1 MPTDTRPPPLW
12 HTLTPGDVASRLGVD
27 PERGLSSDEA
37 ARRLES
43 QGRNEL
49 TSEPPR
55 PRWLLFIDQFR
66 SAIVA
71 ILAGAAVLAGVVGD
85 LKDTAIIA
93 VVLLLNALLGFVQEA
108 RASDALAALKRMLVA
123 SVRVRRDGR
132 LDDIAAPEV
141 VPGDVVVLEAGDRV
155 PADGRIVVS
164 AGLAVDE
171 APLTGESQPVD
182 KEANALAPDDA
193 GAGDR
198 LGMVFMNTTVTRGRA
213 EVVVT
218 STGMQTEM
226 GAVAGMLAG
235 EETGPTPLQRQLDRL
250 GKRLAG
256 VAVVAV
262 LAVFILQTTQGLGVG
277 EALLGA
283 VALAVAAIPE
293 GLPAVVTVTLA
304 VGTARMAKRNAIVK
318 RLHSVETLGS
328 TTVICSDKTGTLTL
342 NQMTAR
348 AFVVG
353 GRTIAVGDPGDTRP
367 SEASSAKGDTDPGV
381 DSSPDD
387 TTAADALRPSLLA
400 ATLCSDAEARA
411 TEDGTDAVG
420 DPTETSI
427 LVAATDIGIDVSAE
441 RVGHPRIAELPFD
454 SAAKFMATF
463 HHRPGDDEVLVCV
476 KGAPDVLVD
485 RSTTWVGPG
494 GSPEPLDDEAATDR
508 GEDNDRLAARGMR
521 VLAVATRWVPADE
534 ALTSEGTVADPQRWV
549 DDLTLEGLVGIV
561 DPPRHEARDAIG
573 LCRTAGVAVKM
584 ITGDHAATAGAIAA
598 ELGIEG
604 SVMTGAELSA
614 IDEDELAEVVDG
626 IGVFARV
633 SPEHKVRVVRALQAR
648 GHVVAMTGDGVNDA
662 PALRRADIGVAMGIT
677 GTDVTKE
684 AGDMVLTDDN
694 FATIVAAVRQG
705 RAIYDNIVKFVRF
718 QLTTNLGAI
727 ATILGA
733 SLAGL
738 PVPFNPLQVLWVNLI
753 ADGPPAITLGLDP
766 PEPNVMERRPRPQG
780 VGILTRW
787 RLTGMVAMGVFMAA
801 GVLGLFLWSR
811 ERWSEEV
818 ALTMAFTTFVLQ
830 QMVNVFNARA
840 GTATV
845 FRRQTFTNPRL
856 WMAIG
861 GVVLLQVLAVTWG
874 PLRSVFDTT
883 ALGWAEWGACL
894 GVAATVLVIGEVARA
909 LGRWRRRHHVTPDAD
924 PPTDESDTKATPVV
938 SAAA

>member
-1 MPTDTRPPPLW
+1 MAASGAPP
-12 HTLTPGDVASRLGVD
+12 G
-27 PERGLSSDEA
+27 ERGEGGEGRADREVRD
-37 ARRLES
+37 RRES
-43 QGRNEL
+43 AGPNEL
-49 TSEPPR
+49 ASEPPR
-55 PRWLLFIDQFR
+55 PRWLLFVDQFR

-93 VVLLLNALLGFVQEA
+93 VVLVLNAVLGYVQEA

-123 SVRVRRDGR
+123 TVRVRRDGR
-132 LDDIAAPEV
+132 LEDVAAPEV
-141 VPGDVVVLEAGDRV
+141 VPGDVVLLEAGDRV
-155 PADGRIVVS
+155 PADGRLVV
-164 AGLAVDE
+164 AVGLAVDE
-171 APLTGESQPVD
+171 AALTGESHPVD
-182 KEANALAPDDA
+182 KDA
-193 GAGDR
+193 GAVAPEDAGPGDR
-198 LGMVFMNTTVTRGRA
+198 TGMVFMNTTVTRGRA
-213 EVVVT
+213 ELVVT

-226 GAVAGMLAG
+226 GAVAGMLRS
-235 EETGPTPLQRQLDRL
+235 EEPGPTPLQRQLDRL

-256 VAVVAV
+256 VAIVAV
-262 LAVFILQTTQGLGVG
+262 LAVFVLQTAQGLGVG

-304 VGTARMAKRNAIVK
+304 VGTARMARRNAIVK

-348 AFVVG
+348 AAVVG
-353 GRTIAVGDPGDTRP
+353 GRAVAIGGSDRHPQPEPPAADVLRP
-367 SEASSAKGDTDPGV
+367 TLL
-381 DSSPDD
+381 
-387 TTAADALRPSLLA
+387 TAA
-400 ATLCSDAEARA
+400 LCSDAEARA
-411 TEDGTDAVG
+411 TVDGTDTVG

-427 LVAATDIGIDVSAE
+427 LVAATDAGIDVAAE
-441 RVGHPRIAELPFD
+441 RSAHPRIAEVPFD

-463 HHRPGDDEVLVCV
+463 HHRPGEAAVLVCA
-476 KGAPDVLVD
+476 KGAPDVLVE
-485 RSTTWVGPG
+485 RSSTWVGPQG
-494 GSPEPLDDEAATDR
+494 ETEPLDDDAVADR
-508 GEDNDRLAARGMR
+508 NDDNDRLAARGMR
-521 VLAVATRWVPADE
+521 VLAVATRLVPTGDILDAD
-534 ALTSEGTVADPQRWV
+534 GGIADPQQWV
-549 DDLTLEGLVGIV
+549 DGLTLEGLVGIV
-561 DPPRHEARDAIG
+561 DPPRDEARDAIA
-573 LCRTAGVAVKM
+573 LCHGAGVAVKM
-584 ITGDHAATAGAIAA
+584 ITGDHAATAGAIAT

-604 SVMTGAELSA
+604 SVMTGGELSA
-614 IDEDELAEVVDG
+614 IDDERLAAIVDD

-662 PALRRADIGVAMGIT
+662 PALRRADIGVAMGVT

-733 SLAGL
+733 SIAGL

-766 PEPNVMERRPRPQG
+766 PEPDVMERQPRPQG
-780 VGILTRW
+780 VGILTRQ
-787 RLTGMVAMGVFMAA
+787 RLAGMVAMGVFMAA
-801 GVLGLFLWSR
+801 GVLGLFVWAR
-811 ERWSEEV
+811 HRWGEEV

-830 QMVNVFNARA
+830 QMVNVLNARA

-861 GVVLLQVLAVTWG
+861 GVVVLQVLAVTWG

-883 ALGWAEWGACL
+883 GLGWAEWGACL
-894 GVAATVLVIGEVARA
+894 AVAATVLVAGELTRA
-909 LGRWRRRHHVTPDAD
+909 VGRWRRHHTTHDH
-924 PPTDESDTKATPVV
+924 ATPPEAT
-938 SAAA
+938 SG

>member
-1 MPTDTRPPPLW
+1 MPTDTQLPPLW
-12 HTLTPGDVASRLGVD
+12 HTLTPGAVADRLDVD
-27 PERGLSSDEA
+27 PERGLDADEA
-37 ARRLES
+37 RRRLES
-43 QGRNEL
+43 VGSNEL
-49 TSEPPR
+49 ASEPPR
-55 PRWLLFIDQFR
+55 PRWLLFVDQFR

-93 VVLLLNALLGFVQEA
+93 VVLLLNAVLGYVQEA

-123 SVRVRRDGR
+123 TVRVRRDGR
-132 LDDIAAPEV
+132 LEDVAATEV
-141 VPGDVVVLEAGDRV
+141 VPGDVVLLEAGDRI
-155 PADGRIVVS
+155 PADGRLAVAV
-164 AGLAVDE
+164 GLAVDE
-171 APLTGESQPVD
+171 AALTGESHPVD
-182 KEANALAPDDA
+182 KQADAIAPDDA
-193 GAGDR
+193 GPGDR
-198 LGMVFMNTTVTRGRA
+198 VGMVFMNTTVTRGRA
-213 EVVVT
+213 EIVVT

-226 GAVAGMLAG
+226 GAVAGMLAS
-235 EETGPTPLQRQLDRL
+235 EEPGPTPLQRQLDRL

-262 LAVFILQTTQGLGVG
+262 LAVFVLQTAQGLGVG

-304 VGTARMAKRNAIVK
+304 VGTARMARRNAIVK

-348 AFVVG
+348 AAVVG
-353 GRTIAVGDPGDTRP
+353 GRTVDVGDSPPTEAVRP
-367 SEASSAKGDTDPGV
+367 A
-381 DSSPDD
+381 
-387 TTAADALRPSLLA
+387 LLA
-400 ATLCSDAEARA
+400 AVLCSDAEARA

-427 LVAATDIGIDVSAE
+427 LVAATDLGIDISAE
-441 RVGHPRIAELPFD
+441 RAGHPRIAEVPFD
-454 SAAKFMATF
+454 STAKFMATF
-463 HHRPGDDEVLVCV
+463 HHRPGDDEVLVCA
-476 KGAPDVLVD
+476 KGAPDVLVG
-485 RSTTWVGPG
+485 RSGAWVGPDG
-494 GSPEPLDDEAATDR
+494 EAQPLDEATVTDR
-508 GEDNDRLAARGMR
+508 NDDNDRLAARGMR
-521 VLAVATRWVPADE
+521 VLAVATRR
-534 ALTSEGTVADPQRWV
+534 VAAAELLDPDGAVVDPHHWI

-561 DPPRHEARDAIG
+561 DPPRDEARSAIA

-604 SVMTGAELSA
+604 SVMTGGELSA
-614 IDEDELAEVVDG
+614 IDDERLAAIVDDV
-626 IGVFARV
+626 GVFARV

-662 PALRRADIGVAMGIT
+662 PALRRADIGVAMGVT

-694 FATIVAAVRQG
+694 FATIVAAVREG

-733 SLAGL
+733 SIAGL

-766 PEPNVMERRPRPQG
+766 PEPDVMERRHRPQG
-780 VGILTRW
+780 VGILTRQ

-811 ERWSEEV
+811 DRWGEEV

-856 WMAIG
+856 WLAIG
-861 GVVLLQVLAVTWG
+861 GVVALQVLAVTWG
-874 PLRSVFDTT
+874 PLRSIFDTT
-883 ALGWAEWGACL
+883 ALGWAEWGACIA
-894 GVAATVLVIGEVARA
+894 VAATVLVIGEVARA
-909 LGRWRRRHHVTPDAD
+909 VGRWRRRHRVTPDAD
-924 PPTDESDTKATPVV
+924 PSTDESETQATPPVT
-938 SAAA
+938 AAA

>member
-1 MPTDTRPPPLW
+1 MPTAQQAAPPAPIPW
-12 HTLTPGDVASRLGVD
+12 HTLTPEDVADRLGVD
-27 PERGLSSDEA
+27 PAEGLHAGEVRD
-37 ARRLES
+37 RRES
-43 QGRNEL
+43 AGPNEL
-49 TSEPPR
+49 ASEPPR
-55 PRWLLFIDQFR
+55 PRWLLFVDQFR

-71 ILAGAAVLAGVVGD
+71 ILAAAAVLAGVVGD

-93 VVLLLNALLGFVQEA
+93 VVLLLNALLGYVQEA

-123 SVRVRRDGR
+123 TVRVRRDGH
-132 LDDIAAPEV
+132 LEDVAAPEL
-141 VPGDVVVLEAGDRV
+141 VPGDVVLLEAGDRV
-155 PADGRIVVS
+155 PADGRLVV
-164 AGLAVDE
+164 AIGLAVDE
-171 APLTGESQPVD
+171 AALTGESHPVD
-182 KEANALAPDDA
+182 KEADALAPEDA
-193 GAGDR
+193 GPGDR
-198 LGMVFMNTTVTRGRA
+198 TGMVFMNTTVTRGRA
-213 EVVVT
+213 EIVVT
-218 STGMQTEM
+218 GTGMQTEM
-226 GAVAGMLAG
+226 GAVAGMLAS
-235 EETGPTPLQRQLDRL
+235 EDPGPTPLQRQLDRL

-256 VAVVAV
+256 VAAVAV
-262 LAVFILQTTQGLGVG
+262 LAVFILQTAQGLGVG

-304 VGTARMAKRNAIVK
+304 VGTARMARRNAIVK

-348 AFVVG
+348 AVVVG
-353 GRTIAVGDPGDTRP
+353 GRTMDAGEP
-367 SEASSAKGDTDPGV
+367 ST
-381 DSSPDD
+381 
-387 TTAADALRPSLLA
+387 ADAVHPTLLA

-411 TEDGTDAVG
+411 TADGTDAVG

-427 LVAATDIGIDVSAE
+427 LVAATEVGIDVSGE
-441 RVGHPRIAELPFD
+441 RSSHPRIAEVPFD
-454 SAAKFMATF
+454 STAKFMATF
-463 HHRPGDDEVLVCV
+463 HHRPGDDQVLVCA

-485 RSTTWVGPG
+485 RSGTWRGPQGTT
-494 GSPEPLDDEAATDR
+494 EPLDGTAVTDR
-508 GEDNDRLAARGMR
+508 RDDNDRLAARGMR
-521 VLAVATRWVPADE
+521 VLAVATRRLPAADVLD
-534 ALTSEGTVADPQRWV
+534 AHGAVADPQHWV

-561 DPPRHEARDAIG
+561 DPPRDEARRAIA
-573 LCRTAGVAVKM
+573 LCHSAGVAVKM
-584 ITGDHAATAGAIAA
+584 ITGDHATTAGAIAA

-614 IDEDELAEVVDG
+614 IDDDELAEVVDEV
-626 IGVFARV
+626 GVFARV

-662 PALRRADIGVAMGIT
+662 PALRRADIGVAMGVT

-733 SLAGL
+733 SVAGL
-738 PVPFNPLQVLWVNLI
+738 PVPFTPLQVLWVNLI

-766 PEPNVMERRPRPQG
+766 PEPDVMERQPRPQG

-787 RLTGMVAMGVFMAA
+787 RLAGMVAMGVFMAA

-811 ERWSEEV
+811 DRWGEEV

-840 GTATV
+840 GTATA

-861 GVVLLQVLAVTWG
+861 VVVVLQVLAVTWG

-894 GVAATVLVIGEVARA
+894 AVAAAVLVVGEVARA
-909 LGRWRRRHHVTPDAD
+909 VGRWRSRHHD
-924 PPTDESDTKATPVV
+924 TDESRPPSPGPDHGATPPVT
-938 SAAA
+938 AAR